1 MSPSFFSLCR
11 PILHF
16 HHHPN
21 PPLSVTTPHWTSSSS
36 LKKTQAFFPYFSFLC
51 SLLCHSLIHTVFFI
65 FIWIPISIADSI
77 LVCVILRGRRRAAG
91 FFWSVC
97 CSLDLVCLF
106 RAFGKSLFLLD
117 ALSHSVLGDWSVLGN
132 AFVSLFQFRLQFFY
146 LVEKR
151 PFSPPALVASVD
163 WAFSLN
169 FLLLAFFPSLLDS
182 FDFGLFPCRV
192 WILVS
197 GHFLVFMFVL

>member
-16 HHHPN
+16 HHHPTIPT
-21 PPLSVTTPHWTSSSS
+21 PPVCHNSPLNLFFIPKKKNSSV
-36 LKKTQAFFPYFSFLC
+36 LPYFSFLC

-97 CSLDLVCLF
+97 CSLDLGCLF

-132 AFVSLFQFRLQFFY
+132 AFVSLFQFRLQFF
-146 LVEKR
+146 LLGGEKT
-151 PFSPPALVASVD
+151 FFPPALVASVY

-169 FLLLAFFPSLLDS
+169 F
-182 FDFGLFPCRV
+182 
-192 WILVS
+192 
-197 GHFLVFMFVL
+197 